1 MSSAADKQLIEILLK
16 EKKKLEDKLS
26 LITNQLRVLIYKR

>member
-1 MSSAADKQLIEILLK
+1 MSSAEEKQLIEILVK
-16 EKKKLEDKLS
+16 EKKKLEDKLA

>member
-1 MSSAADKQLIEILLK
+1 MSSAEERQLIEILVK
-16 EKKKLEDKLS
+16 EKKKLEDKLA